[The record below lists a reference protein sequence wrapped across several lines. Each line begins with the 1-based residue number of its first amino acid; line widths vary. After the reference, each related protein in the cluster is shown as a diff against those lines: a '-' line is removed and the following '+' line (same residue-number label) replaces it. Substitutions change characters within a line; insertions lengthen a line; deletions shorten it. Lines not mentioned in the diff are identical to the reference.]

1 MSSRG
6 SDVVETMR
14 VGDRSIWNTVDQGG
28 GVSATATS
36 GRHEAIR
43 GELASTEVIDSQR
56 GGETGYSVK
65 MMQIH
70 IRIIVSG

>member
-1 MSSRG
+1 M
-6 SDVVETMR
+6 VETMR